1 MATYS
6 AVIYDCSSILSGL
19 ISCYMIK
26 PDGVEQFSDYL
37 MLGEVYKLY
46 VGTGTPILNAMAGK
60 EMIYEGK
67 TITDKW
73 YPVRIMDSAD
83 PNFPRSGIAVASV
96 TVTYGFESAVAE
108 TPYAIVAADW
118 KEQGNGNYW
127 LNMGA
132 AEFTQ
137 QGKYTVKVR
146 TYPIGN
152 DLIFYVEV
160 RDFMTTETIADVPV
174 PNQGTAQAGGASNIQ
189 LALTASAIDDFY
201 VGSTITIVSGLG
213 VGQLKIITAYDGL
226 TKIATVYAPWP
237 TQPNNT
243 SVYKI
248 MPIGSVMIE
257 GIDPALQAAML
268 ISIENTVHDAD
279 LSSHLVGNTLGRILS
294 GLARSEFEDSE
305 FFAAV
310 GAVPAQGITPGMAA
324 SGTIQ
329 YEHVRISFTGNYAA
343 PDFEYY
349 LLWRYNA
356 LGVVAEVRSRPNT
369 IW

>member
-1 MATYS
+1 
-6 AVIYDCSSILSGL
+6 
-19 ISCYMIK
+19 MIK
-26 PDGVEQFSDYL
+26 PDGVEQFSFYL
-37 MLGEVYKLY
+37 SMAHVYKTY
-46 VGTGTPILNAMAGK
+46 MGIGTPILNPQGS
-60 EMIYEGK
+60 EIMIYEGK
-67 TITDKW
+67 KSTDKW
-73 YPVRIMDSAD
+73 YPVRLLDAGDST
-83 PNFPRSGIAVASV
+83 FPRTGVVVGSV

-108 TPYAIVAADW
+108 TPYAIIAADW

-132 AEFTQ
+132 GEFTQ

-146 TYPIGN
+146 AYPIAN
-152 DLIFYVEV
+152 DWIFYVEV

-174 PNQGTAQAGGASNIQ
+174 SHQGTAQAGAASNIQ
-189 LALTASAIDDFY
+189 LAATASAIDDFY
-201 VGSTITIVSGLG
+201 VGNIVSIVSGAG
-213 VGQLKIITAYDGL
+213 AGQARLITLYDGGTQWAL
-226 TKIATVYAPWP
+226 VYPAWALGAV
-237 TQPNNT
+237 PNNT

-248 MPIGSVMIE
+248 LPLGPSMIE
-257 GIDPALQAAML
+257 GMEPALQAAML

-279 LSSHLVGNTLGRILS
+279 LSTHLVGNTLGRILS

-324 SGTIQ
+324 SGVIQ

-349 LLWRYNA
+349 LLWGYNA
-356 LGVVAEVRSRPNT
+356 LGIVAEVRSRPNT